1 MDAGH
6 WHAAGVP
13 KGAFTG
19 PFTLDDARAAGL
31 SRGALRGSAWRRIA
45 SRLYVPTSGPMDTW
59 KLLKTWKR
67 LLPTE
72 AVFSAR
78 TAVWMHGL
86 PLKVSDVVYVVTPPR
101 TTIHRAGVLARRC
114 RLAESDVVTVKGLR
128 ATTLHRALAD
138 LCFYEQPV
146 EVLVA
151 IDMALHKRLTDRD
164 KLLQFA
170 RTAVGIKRIRLFRL
184 LAELG
189 EPAQS
194 PMETRLRWLLR
205 EAGLPRPLVQ
215 VELYDDFG
223 DLIGI
228 ADLYYPKHRLVIE
241 YDGANHR
248 DRLVSDDRR
257 QNLLM
262 REGYR
267 ILRFTAPDVFE
278 RPDFVANQVRGE
290 LAAPPAAPP
299 SREAAGR

>member
-1 MDAGH
+1 MLNRVFKHDPAD
-6 WHAAGVP
+6 
-13 KGAFTG
+13 
-19 PFTLDDARAAGL
+19 TLRALVG
-31 SRGALRGSAWRRIA
+31 WTRI
-45 SRLYVPTSGPMDTW
+45 
-59 KLLKTWKR
+59 
-67 LLPTE
+67 LPDV
-72 AVFSAR
+72 AVFAAR
-78 TAVWMHGL
+78 TAGWLHGL
-86 PLKVSDVVYVVTPPR
+86 PLRALDPLCIVVPPHLLLR
-101 TTIHRAGVLARRC
+101 RARVHARRC
-114 RLAESDVVTVKGLR
+114 ALSPPDVTTARGLR
-128 ATTLHRALAD
+128 VTAIHRTLAD
-138 LCFYEQPV
+138 LCVLEDPV
-146 EVLVA
+146 EALVA
-151 IDMALHKRLTDRD
+151 IDAAYLKRLTDRA
-164 KLLQFA
+164 KLRAYAEALTGRRNV
-170 RTAVGIKRIRLFRL
+170 RTLRV

-215 VELYDDFG
+215 AELYDDLG

-262 REGYR
+262 RQGYR